1 MIKLN
6 MESLE
11 QLRFINEINFR
22 SIHQNSLKYP
32 DYYLRHDSTI
42 QRFVT
47 KILNEEYYHKTLNS
61 KNILQYVSLL
71 ENIHFAIY
79 EKYHSK
85 NHRNSEVA
93 NSNLITIFNEFEK
106 SSNIKYDE
114 GWEYNGMNKTIRKFG
129 EKLFPSEG
137 SYYFEPI
144 LSHSSRKKKVT
155 MIVENTKGIFDENNS
170 FQNNHYWLL
179 GDSFQSEGFSN
190 RIYFN
195 ISSSLIHFDLFLNDI
210 WNWLNFRNI
219 PFKLKFPNNLNG
231 FIDYT
236 DNTVLY
242 FQRENTLQV
251 FEIVKRIELKYA
263 KIQLFDSESPMFT
276 RVLFPGVSFGESP
289 DSGTFTSFGSYRSAI
304 LSLLI
309 VEELIKSNFLSYSIN
324 IKQIV
329 ENIAVLNFFNNP
341 DSTNVEDKYFGL
353 GVNWLDRFYTNQ
365 FTVYDYSS
373 HFYHYS
379 TFIPEFEIPLKEDT
393 FLFGAYKVATIIWN
407 EAYFFPKYSEENKE
421 LYVNWFQCT
430 NNLEDKQGFF
440 GFQYE
445 SMDST
450 YENGILGVLYFLKN
464 FHDVYQIE
472 FNSSI
477 FKAAALNYRKQSVS
491 LLDKAITSSNKI
503 DEFFS
508 KDFIISLKLFRLTS
522 NPILDL
528 IDKVVFTDGN
538 LSDDEKE
545 LSKLLLTEI
554 TNGKV
559 FENFINNSEPNMSL
573 GYGYSLLGYFFLRL
587 HSPLEFPR
595 INAEITVPLQESE
608 PNEDIS

>member
-1 MIKLN
+1 MNKTVT
-6 MESLE
+6 ETLE
-11 QLRFINEINFR
+11 QLRFINEIDFR
-22 SIHQNSLKYP
+22 SIHENSLKYP

-42 QRFVT
+42 QRLVN
-47 KILNEEYYHKTLNS
+47 KILNKEYYHEILKSN
-61 KNILQYVSLL
+61 NILQYVPLL
-71 ENIHFAIY
+71 EKIHFAIY

-85 NHRNSEVA
+85 NHRNSEIA
-93 NSNLITIFNEFEK
+93 NSNLIAIFNEIEK
-106 SSNIKYDE
+106 SSNLTYSE

-129 EKLFPSEG
+129 EKLFTSEVN
-137 SYYFEPI
+137 YYFEPNF
-144 LSHSSRKKKVT
+144 SFNNSTRKKVT
-155 MIVENTKGIFDENNS
+155 MIVENTKGVFDKNNS
-170 FQNNHYWLL
+170 VQNNHYWLI
-179 GDSFQSEGFSN
+179 GDSYQSEGFSN

-195 ISSSLIHFDLFLNDI
+195 ISPSLVNFDLFLNDI
-210 WNWLNFRNI
+210 QNWLNFRSI
-219 PFKLKFPNNLNG
+219 PFKLKFPNNING

-263 KIQLFDSESPMFT
+263 KVQLFDSESPMFT
-276 RVLFPGVSFGESP
+276 KVLFQGVSFGESP
-289 DSGTFTSFGSYRSAI
+289 DNEVFTSFGSYRSAI
-304 LSLLI
+304 LSFLI

-324 IKQIV
+324 INQIF
-329 ENIAVLNFFNNP
+329 ESITVLNFFKNP
-341 DSTNVEDKYFGL
+341 EKTLDMNKDFGV

-365 FTVYDYSS
+365 FSVYDYSS

-379 TFIPEFEIPLKEDT
+379 SFKPEFEIPFKEDT

-407 EAYFFPKYSEENKE
+407 EAYFFPGYGEEE

-430 NNLEDKQGFF
+430 KNLEDKQGFF

-450 YENGILGVLYFLKN
+450 YEDGILGVLYFLKN
-464 FHDVYQIE
+464 FHNVYQIE

-477 FKAAALNYRKQSVS
+477 FKAAALNYRKQSDSFS
-491 LLDKAITSSNKI
+491 LKAITSSNKI

-508 KDFIISLKLFRLTS
+508 KDFIISLKLLRLTS

-528 IDKVVFTDGN
+528 IDKVVFADCN
-538 LSDDEKE
+538 LNYDEKE
-545 LSKLLLTEI
+545 LSKILLSEI

-559 FENFINNSEPNMSL
+559 FENFISNSEPNMSL

-587 HSPLEFPR
+587 HSPLEFPS
-595 INAEITVPLQESE
+595 INAEIAIIKPEGE
-608 PNEDIS
+608 PIEDNS